1 MPVASALISRAQKEA
16 TMASAESITY
26 GALKQIAGGRV
37 YPDVA
42 PATVLKPY
50 LVYQS
55 VGGVDETTFDGADTL
70 QNSRMQVSVWSTSRS
85 EAATIIQQVRAALTA
100 EPVRGVPIGAPVSV
114 YEDDTKLYGSQQD
127 FSIWYQE

>member
-1 MPVASALISRAQKEA
+1 
-16 TMASAESITY
+16 MASAESVTY
-26 GALKQIAGGRV
+26 SAIKALASGRV

-42 PATVLKPY
+42 PATAVKPY
-50 LVYQS
+50 IVYQS

-70 QNSRMQVSVWSTSRS
+70 QNSRMQVAVWAATRA

-100 EPVRGVPIGAPVSV
+100 APVRGVPIGAPVSV
-114 YEDDTKLYGSQQD
+114 YEDDTKLYGSRQD

>member
-1 MPVASALISRAQKEA
+1 
-16 TMASAESITY
+16 MASAESITST
-26 GALKQIAGGRV
+26 ALKTLAGGRV

-42 PATVLKPY
+42 PASAVKPY
-50 LVYQS
+50 VVYQS

-70 QNSRMQVSVWSTSRS
+70 QNSRVQVSAWSTTRS
-85 EAATIIQQVRAALTA
+85 EASTIIKQVRAALTV
-100 EPVRGVPIGAPVSV
+100 EPVRGTPIGAPVSV

>member
-1 MPVASALISRAQKEA
+1 MA
-16 TMASAESITY
+16 TAESVTY
-26 GALKQIAGGRV
+26 AAIKVLANGRV

-42 PATVLKPY
+42 PAGVAKPY
-50 LVYQS
+50 LTYQS

-70 QNSRMQVSVWSTSRS
+70 QNSRMQVSVWSTSRI

-100 EPVRGVPIGAPVSV
+100 APVSGTPIGAPVSV